1 MHHHKWSLSE
11 MESMI
16 PWEKSIYIGLL
27 QNHLREEEERLK
39 NLELERKNQMNAMN
53 SIARRR

>member
-11 MESMI
+11 MESMM
-16 PWEKSIYIGLL
+16 PWEKSIYIALL

-39 NLELERKNQMNAMN
+39 NLELERKNQLNAMN
-53 SIARRR
+53 SLARRR